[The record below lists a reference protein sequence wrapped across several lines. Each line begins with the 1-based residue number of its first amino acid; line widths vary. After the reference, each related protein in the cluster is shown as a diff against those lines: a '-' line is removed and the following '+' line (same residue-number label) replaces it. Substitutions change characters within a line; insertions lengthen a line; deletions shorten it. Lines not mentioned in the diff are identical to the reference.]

1 MESMRSFIYV
11 ILLTG
16 IASTGIQAQSLYVK
30 EKAGTLTTYSLNHIR
45 KLTFPQGKLNI
56 SQTIGNADEY
66 MLEGIRFLTFSDVI
80 IGIDNHDRVEM
91 RSLFR
96 IFPNP
101 VKEFL
106 AISALPHGDLDG
118 LVEVAGLNGEVLKSL
133 DASHV
138 SELKIDIRD
147 LSDGIYLC
155 RYINGIGWHT
165 EKFLKTH

>member
-16 IASTGIQAQSLYVK
+16 IASTGIQAQLLYVK
-30 EKAGTLTTYSLNHIR
+30 EKAGTLTTYSLDNIR
-45 KLTFPQGKLNI
+45 KLTFPQGKINI
-56 SQTIGNADEY
+56 SQTTGNADEY
-66 MLEGIRFLTFSDVI
+66 MLEELRFLTFSDVI
-80 IGIDNHDRVEM
+80 IGIDNPDRVEM
-91 RSLFR
+91 RSFFR

-106 AISALPHGDLDG
+106 AISALPDEDLDG
-118 LVEVAGLNGEVLKSL
+118 FVEVVGLNGAVLKSL
-133 DASHV
+133 EASHV

-155 RYINGIGWHT
+155 RYNNGKGWHT
-165 EKFLKTH
+165 KKFLKTH